1 MQEGEAM
8 SLAIYSTPS
17 PRAGRFKLALALG
30 ALFPLFFGT
39 AAIRRLLARFHIRNE
54 PDASRRSVIGEAQEN
69 MSIAVSYALMARAML
84 QSFARQ

>member
-1 MQEGEAM
+1 M
-8 SLAIYSTPS
+8 SLATYSTPS

-39 AAIRRLLARFHIRNE
+39 AAIGRLLAHLHIR
-54 PDASRRSVIGEAQEN
+54 DDRDSTSRRSVIGEAQEN